1 MKKPNIFSSSTRAAI
16 LYVQNRIK
24 SVGDEVLVTISAS
37 GLVWARDLLLIDEGR
52 KTKLITSDAFIGI
65 YDHNA
70 TAEGIKA
77 DIGEWFISRG
87 EQ

>member
-1 MKKPNIFSSSTRAAI
+1 MKKPNIFSSSTRAAVDYI
-16 LYVQNRIK
+16 FAKIK
-24 SVGDEVLVTISAS
+24 KVGDEVLVTISAS

-77 DIGEWFISRG
+77 DIGEWFINR
-87 EQ
+87 